1 MKRLAILFAS
11 LGLMFS
17 IALATPAL
25 AATQK
30 ADIIGNLCA
39 GANLQA
45 GTNCKTGSQNA
56 TEEINKIVK
65 LVINTLSLII
75 GIVAVFMI
83 IIAGLRY
90 VTSGGADDSVT
101 SAKNTILYAV
111 IGLIIVVMAQ
121 FIIRFVLNKLAA

>member
-1 MKRLAILFAS
+1 
-11 LGLMFS
+11 MFS